1 MKTKIWIIIL
11 LTLAV
16 FATSCKTKEVPGRVR
31 APRRCNSCTKWSYTP
46 QETMEDEALY
56 ADENRRA

>member
-1 MKTKIWIIIL
+1 MKTKIWIVIL
-11 LTLAV
+11 LTLAF

-46 QETMEDEALY
+46 QEPMENEVIY
-56 ADENRRA
+56 AYES